1 MSRKSRKPHWM
12 PQEEWDEWIAGE
24 EERDRQLWERIK
36 KLKAEQEARERAEA
50 EAAAGPKRRRLFG
63 LLAL

>member
-1 MSRKSRKPHWM
+1 M